1 MMKRHV
7 GKIINTDQRVVV
19 VYMQIP
25 GRESH
30 ALVVSTDNLPLS
42 FETTMM
48 GVLESSE
55 GQADP
60 LLANTLARRMMPDS
74 TTPVLTALH
83 NSGLLQPIPVDQIV
97 MLPMPNM
104 PFPLRSI
111 IEQMGGRV
119 PAVTGAPHQPQEAA
133 VQEAPAAAQ
142 APQPE
147 PDRFNPYGQTQAIE
161 TAGQNKGIASNLL
174 VEASLLEREAAN
186 KREQAYRYDPGLR
199 PAAQQAA
206 TTTVIPVTESVTN
219 SSLEKVVKRSTR
231 KKKTDA

>member
-7 GKIINTDQRVVV
+7 GKIINTDQRIVV

-60 LLANTLARRMMPDS
+60 VLANTLARRMMPDS

-104 PFPLRSI
+104 PFPLRTI

-119 PAVTGAPHQPQEAA
+119 PAVTGAPHQPPVTA
-133 VQEAPAAAQ
+133 VQEAPAP

-199 PAAQQAA
+199 PAAEVAQQV
-206 TTTVIPVTESVTN
+206 TTVIPVTESVTN